1 VRHGGCGAAAA
12 DGVADL
18 GFLFKMEQQHIG

>member
-1 VRHGGCGAAAA
+1 VRHGGCGVAAA